1 MSSTTT
7 PSKKA
12 IRKAKVSSTA
22 KRAAEVT
29 TASDDA
35 ITVQVKSK
43 KTLLR
48 EKVPKKSKTNPIEA
62 KTIDALKNAATAV
75 IFMNLFTIHCSQ
87 NGVEPTLKTIMD
99 NVKNN
104 DKIECETLKKLIH
117 RNFRSKTL
125 VPFKTDYEAA
135 NTKVVEAINHRN
147 CSAQDVIKNIEAIM
161 SYHNVINPV
170 YLIHGTAEVQ
180 LEYLRSILDNN
191 ILALLKMVVPDWLQ
205 TDVAIKLNTQ
215 TDITECR
222 EAITELKK
230 TSDSASNTDKIRA
243 AILPEIRKGSKV
255 DLKKIRSSFI
265 VYRQSK
271 GYCLNCGKSNHS
283 TSTCRI
289 DPVDAKANPGPSAKK
304 QQ

>member
-29 TASDDA
+29 TASHDA
-35 ITVQVKSK
+35 ITVQLMMKFISTESTDVSDVEV
-43 KTLLR
+43 R
-48 EKVPKKSKTNPIEA
+48 EKVPKKSKTNSIEA

-87 NGVEPTLKTIMD
+87 NGVEPTLKTIVD
-99 NVKNN
+99 NGAASNELFQLLQPTHNESVKNN
-104 DKIECETLKKLIH
+104 DKIEGETLKKLIH

-147 CSAQDVIKNIEAIM
+147 CYSAQDVINNIEAIM

-180 LEYLRSILDNN
+180 LEYL
-191 ILALLKMVVPDWLQ
+191 
-205 TDVAIKLNTQ
+205 
-215 TDITECR
+215 
-222 EAITELKK
+222 
-230 TSDSASNTDKIRA
+230 
-243 AILPEIRKGSKV
+243 
-255 DLKKIRSSFI
+255 
-265 VYRQSK
+265 
-271 GYCLNCGKSNHS
+271 
-283 TSTCRI
+283 
-289 DPVDAKANPGPSAKK
+289 
-304 QQ
+304 

>member
-43 KTLLR
+43 KTLPPTEVDDEIYSTESTDVSDVEVR
-48 EKVPKKSKTNPIEA
+48 EKVPKKSKTNSIEA

-99 NVKNN
+99 NGAASNELFQLLQPTHNESVKNN
-104 DKIECETLKKLIH
+104 DKIEGETLKKLIH

-125 VPFKTDYEAA
+125 EAA

-147 CSAQDVIKNIEAIM
+147 CYSAQDVIKNIEAIM

-170 YLIHGTAEVQ
+170 YLIHGTAEVH

-191 ILALLKMVVPDWLQ
+191 ILALLKMVVPDWL
-205 TDVAIKLNTQ
+205 
-215 TDITECR
+215 
-222 EAITELKK
+222 
-230 TSDSASNTDKIRA
+230 
-243 AILPEIRKGSKV
+243 
-255 DLKKIRSSFI
+255 
-265 VYRQSK
+265 
-271 GYCLNCGKSNHS
+271 
-283 TSTCRI
+283 
-289 DPVDAKANPGPSAKK
+289 
-304 QQ
+304 